1 VKAELLGMTA
11 GFITSIAIIP
21 QLVRTWRIKHA
32 KDISIWQPLL
42 LTLGMALWLAYGILL
57 KDMPL
62 IAANTFSLL
71 CYLLMIAMKLYYD
84 KRCQ

>member
-1 VKAELLGMTA
+1 MTA